1 MVIINGALDKLRG
14 GYYPAVFFP
23 KLAASV
29 DRFFKKFE
37 SVFYLK
43 PLCDKGAYGWLYRVY
58 PEPWQ
63 IILQFPNTDD
73 KDKMSVENVVVSV
86 SETRPDYNEAIAILV
101 KADAELSS
109 S

>member
-58 PEPWQ
+58 PEVR
-63 IILQFPNTDD
+63 IILF
-73 KDKMSVENVVVSV
+73 VYSV
-86 SETRPDYNEAIAILV
+86 SHLLCV
-101 KADAELSS
+101 S
-109 S
+109 